1 MEETKLIKSYNLLVY
16 FWDGETI
23 RLEMI
28 PGNLKIYNESPVLKA
43 VITIEEKYKAQLN
56 SDVRIGTALDSIYRE
71 SVDLAEKYDNL
82 ENYKIVK
89 IVDEEGK
96 ELKEYIIGESTPYYN
111 EEFEKRGIEVFKQR
125 FPEEIQKK
133 FIEEF
138 QHKSKQKSK
147 YWKSID

>member
-1 MEETKLIKSYNLLVY
+1 MEETKLIKSRNLLIY
-16 FWDGETI
+16 FWDGDTI

-43 VITIEEKYKAQLN
+43 VITIEEKYKDQLN
-56 SDVRIGTALDSIYRE
+56 TDVRMGTALDSIYRE
-71 SVDLAEKYDNL
+71 SMDLAEECDNL

-138 QHKSKQKSK
+138 QHKKEQKSK
-147 YWKSID
+147 YWKE